1 MTTLLIGVFA
11 LVLISAALAPLESL
25 GWWAGWFGSRN
36 ELVDTKGR
44 LSSDTITTT
53 IKTTPSSHYLVYLS
67 GIGAISGDVLADE
80 EEVLLDALDEQLPH
94 TRVIRDVFPY
104 SVTNV
109 GLTSQRPFAT
119 LWRWIMRQRIVN
131 PETVLGFL
139 INMRNLFQVA
149 VSADQ
154 RYSPIYNFGVANEI
168 ARSLQR
174 AGYPANSGTPVTLL
188 GWSGGGQISLGAATY
203 LARMIEAPLRI
214 ISIGGVLSSDPG
226 LRAIDHLYHLYGDKD
241 SVQQLG
247 ALLFSG
253 RWRMSVGSP
262 WNRALAQNKLSFICL
277 GPIKHNGQDHY
288 LDTEKCLAD
297 GQTYADKTISTIVS
311 ICVEAG
317 LERPSYQTI
326 DRQ

>member
-1 MTTLLIGVFA
+1 MITLLIGVLA
-11 LVLISAALAPLESL
+11 LFLISAALAPLDSL
-25 GWWAGWFGSRN
+25 SWWAGWFGSRS
-36 ELVDTKGR
+36 ELEDTQR
-44 LSSDTITTT
+44 SLPSEPMTTT
-53 IKTTPSSHYLVYLS
+53 SASSHYLVYLS
-67 GIGAISGDVLADE
+67 GIGAIGGDVLAPE
-80 EEVLLDALDEQLPH
+80 EEMLLDALEVQLPY
-94 TRVIRDVFPY
+94 TKVIRDVFPY

-109 GLTSQRPFAT
+109 GLTSQRVFGG
-119 LWRWIMRQRIVN
+119 LWRWIMRQRLIN
-131 PETVLGFL
+131 PETLLGFL
-139 INMRNLFQVA
+139 INIRNLFQVA

-154 RYSPIYNFGVANEI
+154 RYGPIYNFGVAKEI

-203 LARMIEAPLRI
+203 LSRMIKAPLRI
-214 ISIGGVLSSDPG
+214 ISLGGVLSSDPG

-241 SVQQLG
+241 TVQQFG
-247 ALLFSG
+247 AVLFSG
-253 RWRMSVGSP
+253 RWQTSVGSP

-288 LDTEKCLAD
+288 LDTEKRLSD

-311 ICVEAG
+311 ICLDAG